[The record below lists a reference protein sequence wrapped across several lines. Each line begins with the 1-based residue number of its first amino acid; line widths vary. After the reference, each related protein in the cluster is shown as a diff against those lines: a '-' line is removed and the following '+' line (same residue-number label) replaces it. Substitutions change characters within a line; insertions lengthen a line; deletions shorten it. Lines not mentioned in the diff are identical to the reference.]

1 MIARFDSFNR
11 YETPTIMLCGA
22 DSEYKNGVVTSV
34 LGYLTDISDEE
45 LVLNFSTTSELNFR
59 AYRIVRDDDGSNATM
74 LDLYD
79 KLKNR
84 RLLFVEDVGYFAIT
98 NIDEQFSDGMS
109 YKDITATSC
118 EVEFENRK
126 VPFIGKTIES
136 EDEDG
141 KTEVDYTYAFTDLLD
156 LLVGS
161 VPKWTYDINDIDT
174 AVINKSRTF
183 EDVDDDENILAFMQ
197 KEVQEAYE
205 CIFDFDIINRMVSV
219 YDQNDFAKETNIH
232 LTKDDLIT
240 ELDITENS
248 DDLYTALTVF
258 GDSDDITING
268 VNPLGTNAIYNFD
281 YYLPWMSPALRSKL
295 ESWKED
301 VKAGEKVIQEK
312 ASDYVTKK
320 QAYLDQQLEIERLDQ
335 LIQLYSKAESNIRV
349 ALMSVPAKAEGSED
363 VEQAKTDKAKE
374 IISEY
379 NKEITR
385 IFGEDRP
392 EYRIDDTIIDI
403 ENNSISIPKEQAEA
417 DLAEAKSQLDSLKS
431 EVDVYD
437 DEFNALAKQLK
448 LQTYLGDDLFIEL
461 ANYVYEGSYSDPYIT
476 VTDKMT
482 QAEIFDQSLTLYNRA
497 KAQLSKISAP
507 TQKFDVDTESFI
519 FAKEFLPWSEQ
530 LNTGTCVNVELE
542 EGDIASLFLTTITV
556 NFYDKTLKLT
566 FGNRLKRNDPKALYE
581 DILGNVRK
589 TANSLS
595 FLNEVVSPV
604 RVGLLDDFAL
614 QLQNSRNLTMR
625 NALAADNQ
633 SFSMD
638 NFGITGSSLN
648 DEGGLGPYQ
657 IKITN
662 ESIVFTTDGWKTCST
677 ALGRFFYTD
686 PEDGK
691 DKSSYGVNAE
701 VVAGAKILGAYILG
715 GDIEGTAIHGA
726 TIWGTDIYASAA
738 DPRELSEEEQKK
750 LAYMKYNTATKRG
763 EIYGFTVSGGTI
775 YGADIYATDTDP
787 TGLSASEKA
796 KLAYMKYNAKDKTGE
811 IHGFKITG
819 GSLNIKDNFI
829 VDANGNLTLNGNI
842 TWGTDSGSLICALYG
857 RSNYSKPTREYSS
870 YPTSSSSGWHTELN
884 TYYDYYAS
892 YSYNGGNTW
901 TDAIKIHGEDG
912 TDGVDGSDGRPGRD
926 GVDGSDATV
935 TRSAIAE
942 ALLAKNDALNL
953 GDGIYSETVDGQP
966 RILLNATAIKA
977 GAINADL
984 IEVAGSKVILNGSY
998 IKFYDN
1004 SDDRYVQINENG
1016 IMLQIKSEDDHMVK
1030 QGRIIGMTGQ
1040 DTHGNI
1046 SDGIAMVNSLDY
1058 TNHYIIATT
1067 MGTRMQST
1075 NSKVVAAGD
1084 GAAISANGNAISI
1097 FVNTSGCHSS
1107 HTIAVG
1113 SDRRMKANIDYNYD
1127 KYSDFFMALKP
1138 ASYTYRTM
1146 SNDKTHTGFIAQDV
1160 EEALKNSGLLPA
1172 DFAGLSIPSSPD
1184 EEFSLEDCSSENSYM
1199 LAYSEF
1205 TSLNTYMI
1213 QKLYSRVEALEKE
1226 LAELR
1231 GA

>member
-59 AYRIVRDDDGSNATM
+59 AYRIVRDDDDSNAVM

-141 KTEVDYTYAFTDLLD
+141 KTKVDYTYAFTDLLD

-161 VPKWTYDINDIDT
+161 VPKWTYDINDVDT

-197 KEVQEAYE
+197 SEVQEAYE

-295 ESWKED
+295 ETWKED
-301 VKAGEKVIQEK
+301 VKAGEGVIQEK
-312 ASDYVTKK
+312 SSDYVTKK
-320 QAYLDQQLEIERLDQ
+320 QAYLDQQLEIERLEQ

-349 ALMSVPAKAEGSED
+349 ALMSTPAKAEGSED
-363 VEQAKTDKAKE
+363 VEQAKTDKARE

-385 IFGEDRP
+385 IFGKERP
-392 EYRIDDTIIDI
+392 EYRIDDTVIDI

-437 DEFNALAKQLK
+437 DEFNALAKRLK
-448 LQTYLGDDLFIEL
+448 LQTYLGDELFIEL

-497 KAQLSKISAP
+497 KTQLSKISAP

-633 SFSMD
+633 SFTMD

-691 DKSSYGVNAE
+691 GKSSYGVNAE

-715 GDIEGTAIHGA
+715 GDIGGTAIHGA

-796 KLAYMKYNAKDKTGE
+796 KLAYMKYNAEDKTGE

-819 GSLNIKDNFI
+819 GSLNIQDNFI

-842 TWGTDSGSLICALYG
+842 TWGTDSGSLVCVLYG
-857 RSNYSKPTREYSS
+857 RARYSKPTGGYSS
-870 YPTSSSSGWHTELN
+870 YPDSSSSGWHKSLN
-884 TYYDYYAS
+884 VYYDYYAS

-901 TDAIKIHGEDG
+901 TDAIKVQGEDG
-912 TDGVDGSDGRPGRD
+912 TDGVDGRPGRD

-935 TRSAIAE
+935 TRTAIAR
-942 ALLAKNDALNL
+942 ALLTLYN
-953 GDGIYSETVDGQP
+953 GMPDGIYNDGNGN
-966 RILLNATAIKA
+966 ILLNATAIKT
-977 GAINADL
+977 GIINADL
-984 IEVAGSKVILNGSY
+984 IEVAGSRVTLSKDY
-998 IKFYDN
+998 IKFYNN
-1004 SDDRYVQINENG
+1004 SINRYVKIDETG
-1016 IMLQIKSEDDHMVK
+1016 IELQLKGDDNIVK

-1040 DTHGNI
+1040 DTSGNV
-1046 SDGIAMVNSLDY
+1046 SDGIAMVNSLDS
-1058 TNHYIIATT
+1058 TRHYIIATS

-1075 NSKVVAAGD
+1075 NSKVVASGNEARI
-1084 GAAISANGNAISI
+1084 AVNGNATSI
-1097 FVNTSGCHSS
+1097 YVNNTGCHSTHAIDS
-1107 HTIAVG
+1107 G
-1113 SDRRMKANIDYNYD
+1113 SDRRIKANIAYDYDRYT
-1127 KYSDFFMALKP
+1127 DFFMALKP
-1138 ASYTYRTM
+1138 ASYTYRAI
-1146 SNDKTHTGFIAQDV
+1146 SDDRTHTGFIAQDV
-1160 EEALKNSGLLPA
+1160 EEALKDSGLLPA

-1184 EEFSLEDCSSENSYM
+1184 EDFSLENYSSENSYM

-1226 LAELR
+1226 IAELR

>member
-59 AYRIVRDDDGSNATM
+59 AYRIVRDNEDSNAVM

-281 YYLPWMSPALRSKL
+281 YYLPWMSSALRSKL
-295 ESWKED
+295 ETWKED
-301 VKAGEKVIQEK
+301 VKAGEGVIQEK
-312 ASDYVTKK
+312 SSDYVTKK
-320 QAYLDQQLEIERLDQ
+320 QAYLDQRLEIERLEQ

-349 ALMSVPAKAEGSED
+349 ALMSTPAKAEGSED

-385 IFGEDRP
+385 IFGKERP
-392 EYRIDDTIIDI
+392 EYRIDDTVIDI

-437 DEFNALAKQLK
+437 DEFNALAKRLK
-448 LQTYLGDDLFIEL
+448 LQTYLGDELFIEL

-507 TQKFDVDTESFI
+507 TQKFDVDTESFV

-633 SFSMD
+633 SFTMD

-763 EIYGFTVSGGTI
+763 EIYGFEVKGATITGGKIQTSTGEAWMEDGNITGGTI
-775 YGADIYATDTDP
+775 TGASIK
-787 TGLSASEKA
+787 G
-796 KLAYMKYNAKDKTGE
+796 GE
-811 IHGFKITG
+811 I
-819 GSLNIKDNFI
+819 NISDNFI
-829 VDANGNLTLNGNI
+829 VDANGNLTLNGDI
-842 TWGTDSGSLICALYG
+842 TWGTGSGNLICALYG
-857 RSNYSKPTREYSS
+857 RSYYSKPTQPYSS
-870 YPTSSSSGWHTELN
+870 YPASSSSGWHTNLS

-892 YSYNGGNTW
+892 YSYDGGSTW
-901 TDAIKIHGEDG
+901 TDAIKIQGEDG
-912 TDGVDGSDGRPGRD
+912 QNGQDGQDGHN
-926 GVDGSDATV
+926 GSDASV
-935 TRSAIAE
+935 TRTSIAN
-942 ALLAKNDALNL
+942 ALLTKASALNL
-953 GDGIYSETVDGQP
+953 GDGIYSETVNGQKC
-966 RILLNATAIKA
+966 ILVNATAIQA
-977 GAINADL
+977 GVINADL
-984 IEVAGSKVILNGSY
+984 IQTGTLNADKVKIAGSAISMDGESITMKFSGGSGVLTGKTGNYGGVPTDGVALINGTTGAYRYLIVTTAGVRMEAS
-998 IKFYDN
+998 N
-1004 SDDRYVQINENG
+1004 SRVYASGNTALLGNGPNGTETNKIYVNNG
-1016 IMLQIKSEDDHMVK
+1016 GCYSSSAIKS
-1030 QGRIIGMTGQ
+1030 
-1040 DTHGNI
+1040 
-1046 SDGIAMVNSLDY
+1046 
-1058 TNHYIIATT
+1058 
-1067 MGTRMQST
+1067 
-1075 NSKVVAAGD
+1075 
-1084 GAAISANGNAISI
+1084 
-1097 FVNTSGCHSS
+1097 
-1107 HTIAVG
+1107 G
-1113 SDRRMKANIDYNYD
+1113 SDRRIKKDIEYNCN
-1127 KYSDFFMALKP
+1127 KYEPFFMRLKP
-1138 ASYTYRTM
+1138 VSYKYISETSGR
-1146 SNDKTHTGFIAQDV
+1146 THTGFIAQDV
-1160 EEALKNSGLLPA
+1160 EDALRASGLA
-1172 DFAGLSIPSSPD
+1172 DDDFAGMSPPSNSDEDFSIDSY
-1184 EEFSLEDCSSENSYM
+1184 SSENSYM

-1213 QKLYSRVEALEKE
+1213 QKLYNRVEILEKE
-1226 LAELR
+1226 LTELR
-1231 GA
+1231 GSGKKG

>member
-59 AYRIVRDDDGSNATM
+59 AYRIVRDDDDSNAVM

-161 VPKWTYDINDIDT
+161 VPKWTYDINDVDT

-197 KEVQEAYE
+197 SEVQEAYE

-295 ESWKED
+295 ETWKED
-301 VKAGEKVIQEK
+301 VKAGEGVIQEK
-312 ASDYVTKK
+312 SSDYVTKK
-320 QAYLDQQLEIERLDQ
+320 QAYLDQRLEIERLEQ

-349 ALMSVPAKAEGSED
+349 ALMSTPAKAEGSED
-363 VEQAKTDKAKE
+363 VEQAKTDKARE

-385 IFGEDRP
+385 IFGKERP
-392 EYRIDDTIIDI
+392 EYRIDDTVIDI

-437 DEFNALAKQLK
+437 DEFNALAKRLK
-448 LQTYLGDDLFIEL
+448 LQTYLGDELFIEL

-633 SFSMD
+633 SFTMD

-796 KLAYMKYNAKDKTGE
+796 KLAYMKYNAEDKTGE

-819 GSLNIKDNFI
+819 GSLNIQDNFI

-842 TWGTDSGSLICALYG
+842 TWGTDSGSLVCVLYG
-857 RSNYSKPTREYSS
+857 RARYSKPTEGYSS
-870 YPTSSSSGWHTELN
+870 YPDLSSSGWHKSLN
-884 TYYDYYAS
+884 VYYDYYAS

-901 TDAIKIHGEDG
+901 TDAIKVQGEDG
-912 TDGVDGSDGRPGRD
+912 TDGVDGRPGRD

-935 TRSAIAE
+935 TRTAIAR
-942 ALLAKNDALNL
+942 ALLTLYN
-953 GDGIYSETVDGQP
+953 GMPDGIYNDGNGN
-966 RILLNATAIKA
+966 ILLNATAIKT
-977 GAINADL
+977 GIINADL
-984 IEVAGSKVILNGSY
+984 IEVAGSRVTLSKDY
-998 IKFYDN
+998 IKFYNN
-1004 SDDRYVQINENG
+1004 SINRYVKIDETG
-1016 IMLQIKSEDDHMVK
+1016 IELQLKGDDNIVK

-1040 DTHGNI
+1040 DTSGNV
-1046 SDGIAMVNSLDY
+1046 SDGIAMVNSLDS
-1058 TNHYIIATT
+1058 TRHYIIATS

-1075 NSKVVAAGD
+1075 NSKVVASGNEARI
-1084 GAAISANGNAISI
+1084 AVNGNATSI
-1097 FVNTSGCHSS
+1097 YVNSTGCHSTHAIDS
-1107 HTIAVG
+1107 G
-1113 SDRRMKANIDYNYD
+1113 SDRRIKANIAYDYDRYT
-1127 KYSDFFMALKP
+1127 DFFMALKP
-1138 ASYTYRTM
+1138 ASYTYRAI
-1146 SNDKTHTGFIAQDV
+1146 SDDRTHTGFIAQDV
-1160 EEALKNSGLLPA
+1160 EEALKDSGLLPA

-1184 EEFSLEDCSSENSYM
+1184 EDFSLENYSSENSYM

-1213 QKLYSRVEALEKE
+1213 QRLYSRVEALEKE
-1226 LAELR
+1226 IAELR

>member
-1 MIARFDSFNR
+1 M
-11 YETPTIMLCGA
+11 
-22 DSEYKNGVVTSV
+22 
-34 LGYLTDISDEE
+34 
-45 LVLNFSTTSELNFR
+45 
-59 AYRIVRDDDGSNATM
+59 
-74 LDLYD
+74 
-79 KLKNR
+79 
-84 RLLFVEDVGYFAIT
+84 
-98 NIDEQFSDGMS
+98 
-109 YKDITATSC
+109 
-118 EVEFENRK
+118 
-126 VPFIGKTIES
+126 
-136 EDEDG
+136 
-141 KTEVDYTYAFTDLLD
+141 
-156 LLVGS
+156 
-161 VPKWTYDINDIDT
+161 
-174 AVINKSRTF
+174 
-183 EDVDDDENILAFMQ
+183 
-197 KEVQEAYE
+197 
-205 CIFDFDIINRMVSV
+205 
-219 YDQNDFAKETNIH
+219 
-232 LTKDDLIT
+232 
-240 ELDITENS
+240 
-248 DDLYTALTVF
+248 
-258 GDSDDITING
+258 
-268 VNPLGTNAIYNFD
+268 
-281 YYLPWMSPALRSKL
+281 
-295 ESWKED
+295 
-301 VKAGEKVIQEK
+301 
-312 ASDYVTKK
+312 
-320 QAYLDQQLEIERLDQ
+320 
-335 LIQLYSKAESNIRV
+335 
-349 ALMSVPAKAEGSED
+349 
-363 VEQAKTDKAKE
+363 
-374 IISEY
+374 
-379 NKEITR
+379 
-385 IFGEDRP
+385 
-392 EYRIDDTIIDI
+392 
-403 ENNSISIPKEQAEA
+403 
-417 DLAEAKSQLDSLKS
+417 
-431 EVDVYD
+431 
-437 DEFNALAKQLK
+437 
-448 LQTYLGDDLFIEL
+448 
-461 ANYVYEGSYSDPYIT
+461 
-476 VTDKMT
+476 
-482 QAEIFDQSLTLYNRA
+482 
-497 KAQLSKISAP
+497 
-507 TQKFDVDTESFI
+507 
-519 FAKEFLPWSEQ
+519 
-530 LNTGTCVNVELE
+530 NVELE

-1016 IMLQIKSEDDHMVK
+1016 IMLQIQSEEDDHMVK